1 MPLLPDPLPSDPLSV
16 VQTWLDEASA
26 LQRRNPFALALATT
40 DASGRPAV
48 RYVLLK
54 ALSVERG
61 YIVFYT
67 NYGSRKGKEL
77 TENGFAAAALYWEEL
92 GRQLRFEGP
101 VLRSPAAESDAYF
114 STRPRGSQL
123 NAWASEQ
130 SQPLEHSSQMQ
141 AGLLERQHEFE
152 GLERVPRPSFWGGF
166 RIWLAAVELWSE
178 GANRFHERARYEREL
193 TAAASGD
200 FTASHWRRRYLQ
212 P

>member
-1 MPLLPDPLPSDPLSV
+1 
-16 VQTWLDEASA
+16 
-26 LQRRNPFALALATT
+26 
-40 DASGRPAV
+40 V

-54 ALSVERG
+54 FLSVEHG

-67 NYGSRKGKEL
+67 NYGSRKGSEL
-77 TENGFAAAALYWEEL
+77 TANGFAAAALYWEEL

-114 STRPRGSQL
+114 ETRPRASQL

-130 SQPLEHSSQMQ
+130 SRPLGHSSQMQ
-141 AGLLERQHEFE
+141 ARLVDRQHEFE
-152 GLERVPRPSFWGGF
+152 ALEHVPRPPSWGGF

-178 GANRFHERARYEREL
+178 GANRFHERARYERDL
-193 TAAASGD
+193 AAS
-200 FTASHWRRRYLQ
+200 ASGHFECGSWRQRYLQ

>member
-1 MPLLPDPLPSDPLSV
+1 MLPDPLPSNPLPL

-26 LQRRNPFALALATT
+26 LPRRNPFALALATA
-40 DASGRPAV
+40 DANGQPAV

-54 ALSVERG
+54 SLSVEHG

-67 NYGSRKGKEL
+67 NYRSRKGDEL
-77 TENGFAAAALYWEEL
+77 TANTFAAAALYWEEL

-114 STRPRGSQL
+114 ATRPRASQL

-130 SQPLEHSSQMQ
+130 SQPLGHSAQMQ
-141 AGLLERQHEFE
+141 ARLFDRQHEFE
-152 GLERVPRPSFWGGF
+152 ALEHVPRPPFWGGF

-178 GANRFHERARYEREL
+178 GANRFHERARYERDL

-200 FTASHWRRRYLQ
+200 FTCGSWQQRYLQ